1 MAEPSKSALYELIQK
16 IQSEHKAGGSS
27 ISRPLFNES
36 SRLDRATNTTYFT
49 CNASLTYQ
57 NKTIVTR
64 SDIKTTKSEA
74 NQDACA
80 KLYAKIIKIHPKQS
94 NQPSQPDRSSQSG
107 QTKEIDLSQK
117 EKNSSKSEDITHD
130 DEQCRSRQS
139 GDDRISVLSSDTVII
154 NKKLLI
160 LIDYENVSHT
170 YQHKQLSGFLN
181 NVMFDDTSDD
191 ARCAYSAE
199 HEFLSEPVSVIKFAG
214 KISTL
219 KATADV
225 IVNSTRKDAVDHY
238 IGYYIGGLITKYPDL
253 DKTHSIHILT
263 RDHFA
268 SCIEDFNPNIKHN
281 VDVPDLISTIVS
293 SIDHA

>member
-1 MAEPSKSALYELIQK
+1 MQN
-16 IQSEHKAGGSS
+16 EHKAGGSS

-36 SRLDRATNTTYFT
+36 SRLDRTTNTTYFT

-57 NKTIVTR
+57 NKTIVTK
-64 SDIKTTKSEA
+64 SDIKTTKNEA
-74 NQDACA
+74 NQDACS
-80 KLYAKIIKIHPKQS
+80 KLYAKIIKMQPKQTNQS
-94 NQPSQPDRSSQSG
+94 NQSGQSG
-107 QTKEIDLSQK
+107 QTKEIDLTQK
-117 EKNSSKSEDITHD
+117 EEISSKSEDITHV
-130 DEQCRSRQS
+130 DEQRRLRQS
-139 GDDRISVLSSDTVII
+139 GNDRTSVLLSDTVII

-191 ARCAYSAE
+191 RRCAYSAE
-199 HEFLSEPVSVIKFAG
+199 HDFLSEPVSVIKFAG

-238 IGYYIGGLITKYPDL
+238 IGYYVGGLIMKYPDL

-293 SIDHA
+293 SIGHA